1 MRNLVE
7 TLTKRL
13 IWAYALA
20 TVILFGLVPV
30 LHAQTGGPYDLSWHN
45 IGPGG
50 SASGGSYGLLG
61 SIGQPDAATMSGGSY
76 TLTGGF
82 LPGGPTCALAG
93 DLNGDGQVTVLDIQM
108 IAAAWPQATASFPYD
123 QSGDGDLDIQDV
135 MLVAAQF
142 GSAC

>member
-1 MRNLVE
+1 MAHHSRRFGLACCLAV
-7 TLTKRL
+7 TSF
-13 IWAYALA
+13 AALA
-20 TVILFGLVPV
+20 FAAF
-30 LHAQTGGPYDLSWHN
+30 AQTGGPYDLSWHN

-50 SASGGSYGLLG
+50 STSDGSYDLLG

-93 DLNGDGQVTVLDIQM
+93 DLDGDGQVTVLDIQM
-108 IAAAWPQATASFPYD
+108 IAGAWPQTSASFPYD

-135 MLVAAQF
+135 TMVAAQF
-142 GSAC
+142 GDAC

>member
-1 MRNLVE
+1 MTRRRRRGWTILAANLG
-7 TLTKRL
+7 
-13 IWAYALA
+13 IAL
-20 TVILFGLVPV
+20 LLSSVPAA
-30 LHAQTGGPYDLSWHN
+30 LAQTGGPYDLSWHN

-50 SASGGSYGLLG
+50 SASGGSYDLLS

-108 IAAAWPQATASFPYD
+108 IAGAWPQVSASFPYD

-135 MLVAAQF
+135 TLVTAQF
-142 GSAC
+142 GNVC

>member
-1 MRNLVE
+1 MTRLSRRRR
-7 TLTKRL
+7 LTAAASL
-13 IWAYALA
+13 AIALLLGGAPAALA
-20 TVILFGLVPV
+20 
-30 LHAQTGGPYDLSWHN
+30 QSGGPYDLSWHN

-50 SASGGSYGLLG
+50 SASGGPYSLDA
-61 SIGQPDAATMSGGSY
+61 SIGQPDAETMSGGSY

-82 LPGGPTCALAG
+82 LPGGSTCALAG

-135 MLVAAQF
+135 TMVAAQF
-142 GSAC
+142 GNAC

>member
-1 MRNLVE
+1 MTRLSRRRR
-7 TLTKRL
+7 LTAAASL
-13 IWAYALA
+13 AIALLLGGAPAALA
-20 TVILFGLVPV
+20 
-30 LHAQTGGPYDLSWHN
+30 QSGGPYDLSWHN

-50 SASGGSYGLLG
+50 SASGGSYSLDA

-82 LPGGPTCALAG
+82 LPGGSTCALAG

-135 MLVAAQF
+135 TLVAAQF
-142 GSAC
+142 GAVC

>member
-1 MRNLVE
+1 MTRYS
-7 TLTKRL
+7 RRGHS
-13 IWAYALA
+13 ALA
-20 TVILFGLVPV
+20 ACLALAV
-30 LHAQTGGPYDLSWHN
+30 LLGSELAALAQTGGPYDLSWHN

-50 SASGGSYGLLG
+50 SASGGSYDLLG

-108 IAAAWPQATASFPYD
+108 IAAAWPQATSSFPYD
-123 QSGDGDLDIQDV
+123 QSGDGDLDVQDV
-135 MLVAAQF
+135 TLVTAQF
-142 GSAC
+142 GAAC